1 MKINKQVNLKLE
13 ETESNYITEIF
24 KGIWIIRLNLE
35 RASFWEGGMSA
46 ESLNKGIMYNH
57 LLKWM

>member
-46 ESLNKGIMYNH
+46 
-57 LLKWM
+57 